1 MFNKKYSFCSR
12 GSIIGLIQGHLL
24 ACATKGKISRNK
36 WISWLKDEFGSTSWR
51 LDWEKGRHAF
61 LKCFQTRSPEIP
73 MSSVPHYDNSVL
85 SEWDLG
91 TFSEPL
97 HAYLRKRGI
106 PLKLGACCS
115 RIPSENGGVCRFK
128 RWKFLGLSSLWVGFI
143 KATPKSEVFKR
154 DSDGWAFLQKS
165 MMRITVKD
173 QSSHFCP
180 FPFTFISLYCA

>member
-1 MFNKKYSFCSR
+1 MFPNQESWNPCEFCASLWQFSPFR
-12 GSIIGLIQGHLL
+12 M
-24 ACATKGKISRNK
+24 
-36 WISWLKDEFGSTSWR
+36 R
-51 LDWEKGRHAF
+51 LGDFFWAPP
-61 LKCFQTRSPEIP
+61 C
-73 MSSVPHYDNSVL
+73 L
-85 SEWDLG
+85 SE
-91 TFSEPL
+91 E
-97 HAYLRKRGI
+97 KRWI